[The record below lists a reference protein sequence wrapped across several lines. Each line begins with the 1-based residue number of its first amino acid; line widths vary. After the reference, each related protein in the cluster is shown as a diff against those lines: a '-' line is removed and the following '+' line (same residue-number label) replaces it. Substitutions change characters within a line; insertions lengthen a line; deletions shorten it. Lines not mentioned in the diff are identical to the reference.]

1 MKQIKF
7 NRSLVSLITGILLL
21 AAPALRAD
29 SLIMSVTGTAGWGGT
44 PYGYN
49 HGQDYTFD
57 FTLNSQ
63 LTTPQDRFSP
73 SYARFS
79 TLWLAPTIFTSI
91 TGDGLNGT
99 YFDGQSETVIR
110 QLSNGVSTV
119 NITDY
124 PNPGHVN
131 PLTMGSSNIYQIGF
145 SNIGISAPFRSY
157 NSQVTVGEYF
167 SGLDGIYA
175 VTGSSPTFNF
185 RESNGN
191 GISFAATSITISG
204 SGSYAPA
211 PVSSVPEPS
220 SFAMLAI
227 GGLLLGGYTWR
238 KKKQTAS
245 SSVARSQSR
254 CLR

>member
-7 NRSLVSLITGILLL
+7 NRSLVSLITGTLLL
-21 AAPALRAD
+21 AAPGLRAD
-29 SLIMSVTGTAGWGGT
+29 SLIMSVTGTADWGGT
-44 PYGYN
+44 PYGYI

-124 PNPGHVN
+124 PDRAPTNS
-131 PLTMGSSNIYQIGF
+131 LTMGSSNIWQIGF

-157 NSQVTVGEYF
+157 NSRVTVGEYF

-175 VTGSSPTFNF
+175 VTGSYPTFSF
-185 RESNGN
+185 SDINGK

-211 PVSSVPEPS
+211 PVSAVPEPS
-220 SFAMLAI
+220 SLA
-227 GGLLLGGYTWR
+227 LLLIGVIGTGGYV
-238 KKKQTAS
+238 AS
-245 SSVARSQSR
+245 KRYRRAAQS
-254 CLR
+254 